1 MKLTMK
7 EIVRAVLRNVGL
19 EVKRLP
25 ATADTFERDY
35 IRGGRV
41 PWSLGYSQAKHKFI
55 SKIIADPNLLEIFL
69 KNDKLPEQ
77 FGVGFDERCI
87 EYLCLLAHLPSSA
100 KCILDAG
107 SVLNHEYI
115 LAHPVFSNKNLHIM
129 TLAPEGNC
137 FWHKGISYLY
147 NDLRCIPIQDNY
159 YDAIVC
165 ISTLEHIGCDNTI
178 YTGNDAD
185 REHRLEDFVLAMQE
199 LRRVLKQGGSLFLSV
214 PFGVYRNLG
223 MFQQFDRALLTRAIE
238 AFGEASQVSETFY
251 RYTAGGWQVA
261 TAQDCAKCEF
271 VEWIIEAWQHHQWPD
286 SIPVEPDLGAAAR
299 AVACVYLVKG

>member
-7 EIVRAVLRNVGL
+7 EIIRAVLRKMGL
-19 EVKRLP
+19 EVIRLP
-25 ATADTFERDY
+25 ATAEVFEQAY

-41 PWSLGYSQAKHKFI
+41 PWSSGYGHAKRKFI
-55 SKIIADPNLLEIFL
+55 SKIINDPNFLKIFL
-69 KNDKLPEQ
+69 NNDNLPEQ

-87 EYLCLLAHLPSSA
+87 EYPCLLAHLPSSA
-100 KCILDAG
+100 KYILDAG
-107 SVLNHEYI
+107 SVLNHEFI
-115 LAHPVFSNKNLHIM
+115 LTLPLFSNKNLHIM

-137 FWHKGISYLY
+137 FWYKGISYLY

-178 YTGNDAD
+178 YTGDDAY
-185 REHRLEDFVLAMQE
+185 RENRPEDFVLAIQE

-214 PFGVYRNLG
+214 PFGIYRNLG

-238 AFGEASQVSETFY
+238 AFGEASQVSEIFY
-251 RYTAGGWQVA
+251 RYTAEGWQVA
-261 TAQDCAKCEF
+261 TAQDCAQCEF
-271 VEWIIEAWQHHQWPD
+271 VEWIIEAWQHHRWPD
-286 SIPVEPDLGAAAR
+286 PIPVEPDLGAAAR

>member
-1 MKLTMK
+1 MKSTIK
-7 EIVRAVLRNVGL
+7 KIVRAVLRKVGL

-25 ATADTFERDY
+25 ATAEDFERAY
-35 IRGGRV
+35 IRAGRV
-41 PWSLGYSQAKHKFI
+41 PWGVGYGQAKRKFI
-55 SKIIADPNLLEIFL
+55 SKIIADPNLLKIFL
-69 KNDKLPEQ
+69 KNDNLPEQ

-87 EYLCLLAHLPSSA
+87 EYPYLLAHLPSSA

-107 SVLNHEYI
+107 SILNHEFI
-115 LAHPVFSNKNLHIM
+115 LSHPVLSNKSLHIM
-129 TLAPEGNC
+129 TLAPENDC

-185 REHRLEDFVLAMQE
+185 REHRLEDFVLAIKE

-214 PFGVYRNLG
+214 HFIVSRNFS
-223 MFQQFDRALLTRAIE
+223 MF
-238 AFGEASQVSETFY
+238 
-251 RYTAGGWQVA
+251 
-261 TAQDCAKCEF
+261 
-271 VEWIIEAWQHHQWPD
+271 H
-286 SIPVEPDLGAAAR
+286 
-299 AVACVYLVKG
+299 